1 MWRPAGVQ
9 AFLIPCTELMFKAH
23 FKPRNGTAAI
33 VISPTRELS
42 MQIYGVA
49 RELLKYH
56 SQTHGAPAA
65 AATAAAAAAARSCRL
80 TPLDLE
86 LWLPSGST
94 AAPDGGATGASDTW
108 RHAAASEVDQPGG
121 ASGRGAQDW

>member
-1 MWRPAGVQ
+1 MHSATHRRIKVTSGHLLQ
-9 AFLIPCTELMFKAH
+9 AFLIPCAELMYKAQ

-56 SQTHGAPAA
+56 SQTHGAAQSQSNPFAA
-65 AATAAAAAAARSCRL
+65 KMLLSKGDYVFRKQHYQMQQPFILDHRSLFLGCYCRMR
-80 TPLDLE
+80 
-86 LWLPSGST
+86 W
-94 AAPDGGATGASDTW
+94 
-108 RHAAASEVDQPGG
+108 
-121 ASGRGAQDW
+121 